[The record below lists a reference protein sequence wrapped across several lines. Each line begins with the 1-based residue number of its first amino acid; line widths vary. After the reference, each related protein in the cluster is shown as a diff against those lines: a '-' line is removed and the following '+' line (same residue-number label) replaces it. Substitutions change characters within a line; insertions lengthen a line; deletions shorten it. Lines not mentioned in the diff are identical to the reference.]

1 MKTLEYIYITLFL
14 FACFGC
20 LYGLTLLQ
28 GGW

>member
-14 FACFGC
+14 LSCLGC
-20 LYGLTLLQ
+20 LYLATMAQ